1 MDLADAMLLN
11 LGRHSKVVFYSFISI
26 SIWFTAC
33 ENDGCLCKNIFL
45 SEEMYTLNAG
55 STY

>member
-11 LGRHSKVVFYSFISI
+11 LGRHSKVVFYSIVSI

-45 SEEMYTLNAG
+45 SEEMYTMNAG